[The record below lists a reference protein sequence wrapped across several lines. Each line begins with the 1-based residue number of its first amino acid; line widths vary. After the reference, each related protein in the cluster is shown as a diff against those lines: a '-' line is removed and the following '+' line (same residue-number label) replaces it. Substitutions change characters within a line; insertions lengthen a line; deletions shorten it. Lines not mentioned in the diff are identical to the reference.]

1 MQQETKGDNIQQP
14 EEKQKI
20 SFDYLK
26 KHIGLFF
33 RDILA
38 IEGVD
43 YQATIEDVKQDMVFR
58 GHRAWILVF
67 SILIASIGLNENSTA
82 VIIGAMLISP
92 LMGPIVAIGLSI
104 GTYDFET
111 FKRGLKN
118 YFIAIIIS
126 LIAST
131 VYFWLTP
138 IKEAHSEL
146 LSRIRPTFLDVLIAL
161 FGGFA
166 GIIAEARQEKSNVI
180 PGVAI
185 ATALMPPLCTAGY
198 GLGTGQMRFFLGA
211 MYLFFINSV
220 FISIATYLMV
230 KYLRFPR
237 KKFVDPHRERN
248 IKRLITAFAVVVIIP
263 SAFIF
268 LNVVKESRFTSR
280 ASQFVSR
287 EIMLDSTQLISKNIV
302 FTDTV
307 AFIDLYFIGKPVDPS
322 QIHQWH
328 RKLVQYNLSAR
339 GNWFKRLV
347 MPDSV
352 SLRIFQAKDNTELMQ
367 KKLAN
372 IDRLLRQQI
381 KSDVLEE
388 LYRKNEQLLADKDKR
403 IAFLEQQI
411 MRIKAD
417 SVPVLNLYKELRV
430 NYPRLRHV
438 AFARSVYCLNDTL
451 LDTIPVLIVQWQPR
465 TNYYY
470 RRASEKKMLQWLKVR
485 LDLDT
490 AIILEQKIMY

>member
-1 MQQETKGDNIQQP
+1 MDQSQQQKIKNTQQR
-14 EEKQKI
+14 QKI
-20 SFDYLK
+20 SFETLK
-26 KHIGLFF
+26 EHIVLFF
-33 RDILA
+33 KDILA

-43 YQATIEDVKQDMVFR
+43 YQATIEGVKQDMVFR
-58 GHRAWILVF
+58 GHKAWILIF

-104 GTYDFET
+104 GTYDFDT

-118 YFIAIIIS
+118 LLIAVSIS
-126 LIAST
+126 LVAST
-131 VYFWLTP
+131 LYFWITP

-146 LSRIRPTFLDVLIAL
+146 LARIRPTFLDVLIAL

-166 GIIAEARQEKSNVI
+166 GIIAEARREKSNVI

-230 KYLRFPR
+230 KYLRFPT
-237 KKFVDPHRERN
+237 KKFVDKAKEKR
-248 IKRLITAFAVVVIIP
+248 IKRSITAFAIVVIIP
-263 SAFIF
+263 STIIF
-268 LNVVKESRFTSR
+268 FNVIKESRFDSLAT
-280 ASQFVSR
+280 QFVQK
-287 EIMLDSTQLISKNIV
+287 EVILDSTQLISQNFIYS
-302 FTDTV
+302 DTV
-307 AFIDLYFIGKPVDPS
+307 AYIDLYFIGKPVGDD
-322 QIHQWH
+322 QM
-328 RKLVQYNLSAR
+328 KLWTKKLDQYNISAR
-339 GNWFKRLV
+339 GNWLKKIF

-352 SLRIFQAKDNTELMQ
+352 ILRVFQAKDNSELMHQ
-367 KKLAN
+367 ELAHM
-372 IDRLLRQQI
+372 DRLLRQQI
-381 KSDVLEE
+381 KSDLLEE

-411 MRIKAD
+411 MELKAD
-417 SVPVLNLYKELRV
+417 SVPVYNLYGELKV
-430 NYPRLRHV
+430 NYPRIETI
-438 AFARSVYCLNDTL
+438 AYANGVYCFNDTL
-451 LDTIPVLIVQWQPR
+451 IDTIPTLIVKWMPR

-470 RRASEKKMLQWLKVR
+470 KRASEQKISQWLKIR
-485 LDLDT
+485 LSLDT
-490 AIILEQKIMY
+490 AVVIEQK

>member
-1 MQQETKGDNIQQP
+1 MDRAQENKSNNPQP
-14 EEKQKI
+14 RQRI
-20 SFDYLK
+20 SFASLK
-26 KHIGLFF
+26 RYVVLFF
-33 RDILA
+33 KDILA

-43 YQATIEDVKQDMVFR
+43 YQATIEGVKEDMVFR
-58 GHRAWILVF
+58 GHKAWILVF

-118 YFIAIIIS
+118 LLIAVTIS
-126 LIAST
+126 LVAST
-131 VYFWLTP
+131 LYFWLTP

-146 LSRIRPTFLDVLIAL
+146 LARIRPTFLDVMIAL

-230 KYLRFPR
+230 KYLRFPH
-237 KKFVDPHRERN
+237 KKFVDQAREKR
-248 IKRLITAFAVVVIIP
+248 IKRWITAFALIVIIP
-263 SAFIF
+263 STVIF
-268 LNVVKESRFTSR
+268 LNVIKESRFGSLAT
-280 ASQFVSR
+280 QFVQK
-287 EIMLDSTQLISKNIV
+287 EVLLDSTQLISKNFV

-307 AFIDLYFIGKPVDPS
+307 SYIDLYFIGKPVS
-322 QIHQWH
+322 ERQIRQWDK
-328 RKLVQYNLSAR
+328 KLEFYNFSAR
-339 GNWFKRLV
+339 GNWLKRLV

-352 SLRIFQAKDNTELMQ
+352 AIRVFQARDNSQLMQ
-367 KKLAN
+367 QKFASM
-372 IDRLLRQQI
+372 DQLLRQQI
-381 KSDVLEE
+381 KSDLLEE

-403 IAFLEQQI
+403 IAFLEQQL
-411 MRIKAD
+411 MRFKAD
-417 SVPVLNLYKELRV
+417 SIPVIGLFGELKV
-430 NYPRLRHV
+430 NYPRIKHV

-451 LDTIPVLIVQWQPR
+451 LDTIPVLIVRWKPR

-470 RRASEKKMLQWLKVR
+470 KRASERKIAQWLKIR
-485 LDLDT
+485 LGIDT
-490 AIILEQKIMY
+490 AMVLEQR